1 MLNFDLKTLDPTI
14 FITSFDLIIF
24 PNVIHIIYLKNYATK
39 CVQINKSQEQVH
51 IQISTFTF

>member
-14 FITSFDLIIF
+14 FITFLDLIIF
-24 PNVIHIIYLKNYATK
+24 PNAIHIIYLKSMQQN
-39 CVQINKSQEQVH
+39 VSKSIKVKSKIH